1 VRAKRYVRAGGAF
14 GQLLLVAVLTL
25 GVFVMHTLGHP
36 EEHSGTAMSTTSHAA
51 SDTSRTAPTAP
62 HAAPHDAGPAAAPA
76 DPAAHSAATHE
87 PPTAMD
93 MLSLCVA
100 VLFGAWALAS
110 LLRSAFARRGEWP
123 AHLLGRLAAALR
135 PDPPP
140 RGPDLTQLSV
150 LRL

>member
-1 VRAKRYVRAGGAF
+1 MRAKRYVRAGGAF
-14 GQLLLVAVLTL
+14 GQLLLVAALTL

-36 EEHSGTAMSTTSHAA
+36 EEHSGTAMSATS
-51 SDTSRTAPTAP
+51 
-62 HAAPHDAGPAAAPA
+62 HAAPHDARPAAAPA

-87 PPTAMD
+87 PPTGMD

-110 LLRSAFARRGEWP
+110 LLRSAFVRHGEWL
-123 AHLLGRLAAALR
+123 ARLLGRLAAALR
-135 PDPPP
+135 PNPPP